1 MARPTMIALGIAGA
15 LVVAAGAVVLSESP
29 QKPVPLAV
37 VQPTPT
43 PTASPTPSPSAP
55 PAPAPTP
62 TPTAPATPTVP
73 GPIQPMLLNN
83 GPREVP
89 KIAITFDTPYNDA
102 IGYQVTAGSL
112 PRQVNADVL
121 NVLEATGTPATVF
134 VTGQW
139 ANAYP
144 DAMGRMSANP
154 LYEIGNHTWSHS
166 AWSPDCYGLDPI
178 GDLNVQKFEV
188 RATADVIAKYTG
200 YYPTLFRFPAL
211 CGTEAALA
219 VPAEIGE
226 VTIGSDVPF
235 SDAYVTDV
243 NSYVATVVSQAQNG
257 SILLLNLNGPP
268 NAPATA
274 QILEALIPALKA
286 KGLQPVKVSDLIAG
300 IPGVPA
306 APVPVAKQ
314 PAPAAAPGAQATPTS
329 PAATPT
335 PTPTPTPSA
344 TVKPVPTATIDPN
357 TGLRSYRDPKTGLEY
372 IDPYTGLPYLD
383 PNTGRPFVN
392 PDTGQPYV
400 Q

>member
-1 MARPTMIALGIAGA
+1 MARPTMIALGVVGA

-29 QKPVPLAV
+29 QKAVPLAV

-43 PTASPTPSPSAP
+43 PTATPTPSPSAP
-55 PAPAPTP
+55 PSPTPTP
-62 TPTAPATPTVP
+62 TPTAPPTPTVP
-73 GPIQPMLLNN
+73 APIQPMLINN

-89 KIAITFDTPYNDA
+89 KVAITFDTPYSDA

-121 NVLEATGTPATVF
+121 NVLEATGTPASVF

-144 DAMGRMSANP
+144 DAMARMAANP

-178 GDLNVQKFEV
+178 GDLNMQKFEV
-188 RATADVIAKYTG
+188 RATADVISKFTG

-235 SDAYVTDV
+235 SDAYVSDAGA
-243 NSYVATVVSQAQNG
+243 YVATVVAQAQPG

-274 QILEALIPALKA
+274 QI
-286 KGLQPVKVSDLIAG
+286 
-300 IPGVPA
+300 
-306 APVPVAKQ
+306 
-314 PAPAAAPGAQATPTS
+314 
-329 PAATPT
+329 
-335 PTPTPTPSA
+335 
-344 TVKPVPTATIDPN
+344 
-357 TGLRSYRDPKTGLEY
+357 
-372 IDPYTGLPYLD
+372 
-383 PNTGRPFVN
+383 
-392 PDTGQPYV
+392 
-400 Q
+400 